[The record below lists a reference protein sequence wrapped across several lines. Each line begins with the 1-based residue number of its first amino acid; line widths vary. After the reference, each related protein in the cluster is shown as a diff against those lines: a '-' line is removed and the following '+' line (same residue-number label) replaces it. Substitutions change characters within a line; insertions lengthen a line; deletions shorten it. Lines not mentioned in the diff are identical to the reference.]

1 MKKINELFG
10 DEKIPELKKF
20 LRLMKLTVFFI
31 LISVGCVLAGKTYSQ
46 TKTLTLH
53 MENSTVKEVLKEIE
67 SQSEFRIMYSGKFV
81 DVDREV
87 SLDVK
92 NQKIES
98 VLNTLFAGTDVG
110 YTVKDRFI
118 VLITPELMVEGTL
131 AVMQQRAVSGKV
143 TDSGGQSLPGVTVV
157 VKGTTQGTV
166 TNADGEY
173 SLTNIPEDATLV
185 FSFVG
190 MRTQEIVVGNQD
202 NINVAMEEETI
213 GIEEVVAIGYGTMRK
228 SDLTGSVER
237 VNVDE
242 MRELSNVSVMQ
253 AMQGSVAGLNVGAVE
268 KAGEEPDISIR
279 GQNTL
284 SSSAGA
290 NSPLIVVDGA
300 IYRGRIIDLNPA
312 DIESV
317 DILKDASSTA
327 IYGSQ
332 AANGVMIITTKKGE
346 IIGKP
351 VINYDASYTVDVD
364 PRKIVPMQA
373 EEYEDY
379 YKDVFWAEGARLG
392 PDYLQPNPDFNLS
405 SNLKTDHIV
414 RGYERELDYP
424 WYDTFTG
431 NGYKN
436 SHNLSIRGKNNQ
448 ISYFFSGGFTD
459 VKGLLKNDEY
469 KRYSYRINLDAEITN
484 WLTVGIQSFLTQSDF
499 SGAEPNLEDLFIY
512 QPWVPA
518 TDENGEYIP
527 RPEGLSLNPFLQ
539 IQQNNSDKS
548 LNIFG
553 NLYAEIQLPLK
564 GLDYKIN
571 FSQNYRTSNED
582 NFDPFG
588 ASEQGLGY
596 KNSHINYDYTV
607 DNILTYNNT
616 FNDVHKINATL
627 IYGVEKR
634 QFSYTNSQAQNFAND
649 LLGYNRLQAG
659 DPTLFQVNSGAE
671 QEQSLYSMARILYNF
686 NNRYLVTGTVRRDG
700 FSGFGG
706 NEKTGYFPSIAL
718 GWVAS
723 QEDFFKEN
731 LEWFDYLKIRGSYGR
746 SGRRGVGRY
755 DTKAVV
761 ASAPYYIF
769 GDGGSAQ
776 VGQWLSSLPNDEL
789 GWETTTGINVGL
801 DFNIFNS
808 LLYGNME
815 YYNNKTEDILF
826 AIQLPEMTGFSSIN
840 TNIGEV
846 GNHGLE
852 FTLNSQ
858 IFKTSDLTWDSG
870 INFTRN
876 RNKIVSILGF
886 DNDGDGIEDDLVA
899 NQLFMGEPTDV
910 VYDYEIERIW
920 QFADKETG
928 EIPIGFDVG
937 QYKIADLN
945 RDGEYSAT
953 DDRKILGY
961 RDPSY
966 RLGISNTIT
975 YEQFRLYAFIN
986 SIQGGKDYY
995 YGEDIH
1001 PFNNVTETRLN
1012 YQNVPRG
1019 GWDYW
1024 MPENPDARFE
1034 RLDFPSTYKPS
1045 RYLQRNFIRI
1055 QDVSLSYSI
1064 DQKSLSKINIQ
1075 SLRIFVSGKNLATFT
1090 KWRGHDPETGVGF
1103 GVGLPVM
1110 RSYSV
1115 GLNVEL

>member
-539 IQQNNSDKS
+539 IHPEYQVFYHSACYPNYPS
-548 LNIFG
+548 L
-553 NLYAEIQLPLK
+553 E
-564 GLDYKIN
+564 
-571 FSQNYRTSNED
+571 
-582 NFDPFG
+582 
-588 ASEQGLGY
+588 
-596 KNSHINYDYTV
+596 
-607 DNILTYNNT
+607 
-616 FNDVHKINATL
+616 
-627 IYGVEKR
+627 
-634 QFSYTNSQAQNFAND
+634 
-649 LLGYNRLQAG
+649 
-659 DPTLFQVNSGAE
+659 
-671 QEQSLYSMARILYNF
+671 
-686 NNRYLVTGTVRRDG
+686 
-700 FSGFGG
+700 
-706 NEKTGYFPSIAL
+706 
-718 GWVAS
+718 
-723 QEDFFKEN
+723 
-731 LEWFDYLKIRGSYGR
+731 
-746 SGRRGVGRY
+746 
-755 DTKAVV
+755 
-761 ASAPYYIF
+761 PYYRL
-769 GDGGSAQ
+769 
-776 VGQWLSSLPNDEL
+776 VECCCLPDR
-789 GWETTTGINVGL
+789 
-801 DFNIFNS
+801 
-808 LLYGNME
+808 
-815 YYNNKTEDILF
+815 
-826 AIQLPEMTGFSSIN
+826 QL
-840 TNIGEV
+840 
-846 GNHGLE
+846 
-852 FTLNSQ
+852 
-858 IFKTSDLTWDSG
+858 
-870 INFTRN
+870 
-876 RNKIVSILGF
+876 
-886 DNDGDGIEDDLVA
+886 
-899 NQLFMGEPTDV
+899 
-910 VYDYEIERIW
+910 
-920 QFADKETG
+920 
-928 EIPIGFDVG
+928 
-937 QYKIADLN
+937 
-945 RDGEYSAT
+945 
-953 DDRKILGY
+953 
-961 RDPSY
+961 
-966 RLGISNTIT
+966 
-975 YEQFRLYAFIN
+975 
-986 SIQGGKDYY
+986 
-995 YGEDIH
+995 
-1001 PFNNVTETRLN
+1001 
-1012 YQNVPRG
+1012 
-1019 GWDYW
+1019 
-1024 MPENPDARFE
+1024 
-1034 RLDFPSTYKPS
+1034 
-1045 RYLQRNFIRI
+1045 
-1055 QDVSLSYSI
+1055 
-1064 DQKSLSKINIQ
+1064 
-1075 SLRIFVSGKNLATFT
+1075 
-1090 KWRGHDPETGVGF
+1090 
-1103 GVGLPVM
+1103 
-1110 RSYSV
+1110 
-1115 GLNVEL
+1115 